1 MKMVSKVIFFL
12 ALATSL
18 WAQQSAKGSS
28 EQTAKKDAA
37 ESQETKPPDSFY
49 KLSFALYELE
59 DGKRVNQRDYT
70 MIAKA
75 NVNPSPS
82 IRISTRVPIYSEEK
96 KMQYIDAGLTLNCN
110 VVDHGAGKIQ
120 AHCEIAI
127 SGFVRPDQI
136 PENRGNAVAPAPVLR
151 STNSNTWAI
160 LTPGKPSVIATVD
173 DINSAKRMQIE
184 MTATKL
190 D

>member
-1 MKMVSKVIFFL
+1 MKMLSKVIFIL

-18 WAQQSAKGSS
+18 GAQPPAKGSA
-28 EQTAKKDAA
+28 EQPKKDPA
-37 ESQETKPPDSFY
+37 ETQDAKPPENFY
-49 KLSFALYELE
+49 KLSFVLYELE

-75 NVNPSPS
+75 NVNPAPS

-110 VVDHGAGKIQ
+110 VIDQGTGKIQ
-120 AHCEIAI
+120 AHCEVNI
-127 SGFVRPDQI
+127 SGFVRPEQI
-136 PENRGNAVAPAPVLR
+136 PENRGNAIAPAPVLR

-160 LTPGKPSVIATVD
+160 LTMGKPSVIASVD

-184 MTATKL
+184 VVATKL